1 MSTYKSPFAPS
12 QKPIIYLS
20 KQSTVAPPYDKTL
33 DEWFTIS
40 GNNNKSQNSS
50 SQTTNSS
57 SDESHT
63 ELQSLMTSPTSISSI
78 PHLPLTSNSTSE
90 QLTNEACPCCHQLHC
105 SSWKKILK
113 FITKL
118 ENETRLAAE
127 IGQSLLQKND
137 IYLLEKN
144 QLKEQLQ
151 QCQDK
156 NDDLHLSLD
165 ETESYIQKL
174 LQEKDKWMWQYEKS
188 QKLLIETE
196 TDLENVNQK
205 CNLLLNDLDQA
216 NIELEKLKHYEL
228 MTHQSDHREDTL
240 QSKLEDL
247 KQELTVSRKNEL
259 TTEVKYK
266 KLMAR
271 YESLSCS
278 YQDLCG
284 RLPSTKNTNLVPTKP
299 LSTITPPTAADIQQ
313 ASTDELVVFIKELV
327 SSNNGLK
334 SELLDTQNRLDE
346 MLNSS
351 SNNNSG
357 TNSPSP
363 NQNTNGSITSP
374 SSSKLI
380 SKTKSPSISSSKQ
393 QTSSS
398 SIKKNEKPIIKP
410 RRHRSTNAVL
420 KSSSSSLR
428 SKSREK
434 GHKVSR
440 SMTTPPPPPP
450 LPSPSPQTTISTPP
464 VIHHHYHY
472 YVNNQQNKKNDQ
484 QQDNDQQPNINKV
497 VCQENHLTP
506 TTSMPIPILSKTSSS
521 TSLSLSP
528 HREPSLPIP
537 SSLSNVLSYHS
548 LPNPLQEDFISK
560 CLMMDQQQMDTLQ
573 STPISSSYSSTA
585 SSSVSHSPPSLTK
598 TKNTKSIMEI
608 KNNNNNNSNN
618 NTNNQDSEEKTPYT
632 SLLTQTQ
639 HILQRLSSTDIRSL
653 NRKLERTF
661 DMNELTTMSNAI
673 LQNIQADIETMDA
686 RFLWL
691 SSSSSSSSS
700 SSYTSDHHLSM
711 PFKVNEFFS
720 IVQLIQDLLKEQCNL
735 FITLNHLQVAYVN
748 KIQENDQKLEKD
760 LLLHHQQ
767 QQLSSST
774 SSMPIKQST
783 SSISNYTSNYPFH
796 ETTLNPIH
804 WLSSLI
810 QGDMNHPTTSSSSSS
825 TFSNNI
831 TTNHPNLSTSP
842 TSSISSSIL
851 NHNNINNNN
860 NCNNNNKL
868 NHVNSMKKKQQ
879 QQQFLSKK
887 DNTSIKQSRG
897 FWQSFSSLFDDNV
910 TNSTTITKSTTPTPT
925 ASTLPE
931 RIIDNSTSSSF
942 STTKWLGK

>member
-1 MSTYKSPFAPS
+1 MSTYKSPSAPS

-40 GNNNKSQNSS
+40 GNKSQNSS

-63 ELQSLMTSPTSISSI
+63 ELRSLMTSPTSISSI
-78 PHLPLTSNSTSE
+78 PPLPLTSNSTSE

-113 FITKL
+113 SITKL

-151 QCQDK
+151 QCQNK

-165 ETESYIQKL
+165 ETESYVQKL

-196 TDLENVNQK
+196 TDLESVNQK
-205 CNLLLNDLDQA
+205 CNLLLNDLDLA
-216 NIELEKLKHYEL
+216 NTELEKLKHYEL
-228 MTHQSDHREDTL
+228 MTHQSDRREDTL

-346 MLNSS
+346 ILNSS

-374 SSSKLI
+374 SSSKFI
-380 SKTKSPSISSSKQ
+380 SKTKSPSTSSKQ
-393 QTSSS
+393 QSPSSSSS

-434 GHKVSR
+434 GHKTSR
-440 SMTTPPPPPP
+440 SMTTPPPP
-450 LPSPSPQTTISTPP
+450 LPSPSPQATISTPP

-484 QQDNDQQPNINKV
+484 QQDNDQQPSINKV
-497 VCQENHLTP
+497 VCQENHFTP

-560 CLMMDQQQMDTLQ
+560 CLMMDQQHLDTLQ
-573 STPISSSYSSTA
+573 STTISSSYSST
-585 SSSVSHSPPSLTK
+585 SSSSISHSPSSLPK
-598 TKNTKSIMEI
+598 TKVTKSTMET
-608 KNNNNNNSNN
+608 KNNN
-618 NTNNQDSEEKTPYT
+618 QEGEEKTPYT

-691 SSSSSSSSS
+691 SSSSSSYSS
-700 SSYTSDHHLSM
+700 SDHHLSM

-735 FITLNHLQVAYVN
+735 FITLNHLQAAYVN
-748 KIQENDQKLEKD
+748 KIQENDQKLENE
-760 LLLHHQQ
+760 LLLQQ
-767 QQLSSST
+767 SSST
-774 SSMPIKQST
+774 SSIPIKQST
-783 SSISNYTSNYPFH
+783 SSPSSTSNYTSNYPFH

-810 QGDMNHPTTSSSSSS
+810 QGDMNQSTTSSSNP
-825 TFSNNI
+825 T

-842 TSSISSSIL
+842 TSSLSSSSFL

-860 NCNNNNKL
+860 CNNNNKS
-868 NHVNSMKKKQQ
+868 NHVNSMKKKQL
-879 QQQFLSKK
+879 LSKK
-887 DNTSIKQSRG
+887 DNASINQSRG

-910 TNSTTITKSTTPTPT
+910 TNSFTTKSTTPTPT
-925 ASTLPE
+925 TSTLPE
-931 RIIDNSTSSSF
+931 RIIDNSTSSF